1 MYLLS
6 GSPSKL
12 TSLLTSYKIIQLFQ
26 LISSTDG
33 LLNIVLIQEPTGSPN
48 NVVGRA
54 ETSSSINIT
63 WAEITPSLTNGI
75 IVSYKVQY
83 ERKDGLGTV
92 QSLVVPHKTALITGL
107 DEYVV
112 YKIKVAGM
120 TKKGV
125 GVFSTFTE
133 VRTKEDRKY

>member
-1 MYLLS
+1 M
-6 GSPSKL
+6 
-12 TSLLTSYKIIQLFQ
+12 TSYKIIQLFQ
-26 LISSTDG
+26 LISSTDS
-33 LLNIVLIQEPTGSPN
+33 LLNFVLVPEPTGSPN
-48 NVVGRA
+48 NVAGRA

-63 WAEITPSLTNGI
+63 WAEISPSLTNGI

-83 ERKDGLGTV
+83 ERKDGGGTV
-92 QSLVVPHKTALITGL
+92 QSLIVPHKTALITSL

-120 TKKGV
+120 TKKEV

-133 VRTKEDRKY
+133 VRTEEDCKY

>member
-1 MYLLS
+1 M
-6 GSPSKL
+6 
-12 TSLLTSYKIIQLFQ
+12 TSYERIQLFW
-26 LISSTDG
+26 LVSSTDS
-33 LLNIVLIQEPTGSPN
+33 LLNFVLVPEPTGSPN
-48 NVVGRA
+48 NVAGRA

-63 WAEITPSLTNGI
+63 WADITPSLTNGI

-83 ERKDGLGTV
+83 ERKDGGGTV
-92 QSLVVPHKTALITGL
+92 QLLVVPHKTALLTGL